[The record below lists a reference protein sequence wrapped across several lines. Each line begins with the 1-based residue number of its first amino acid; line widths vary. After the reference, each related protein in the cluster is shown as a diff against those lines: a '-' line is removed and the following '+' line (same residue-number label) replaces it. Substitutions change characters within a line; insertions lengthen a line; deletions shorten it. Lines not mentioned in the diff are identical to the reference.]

1 MLEARNEYL
10 VIEEIKPETTTKSGI
25 IVSDSDKTN
34 IVKGKVINGQAT
46 PFINE
51 IVIFTKY
58 DAIPVFEDGK
68 EYLLIKSEK
77 ILSIIK

>member
-1 MLEARNEYL
+1 MLEAKNKYI
-10 VIEEIKPETTTKSGI
+10 VVEEIKPETTTKTGI

-34 IVKGKVINGQAT
+34 IIKGKVIGAFNEFT
-46 PFINE
+46 NE
-51 IVIFTKY
+51 IVIFLKY